1 MRTQALVVL
10 LIGLG
15 AATAVAAPRDHKLPQ
30 SDGSSMNVTVVAG
43 KGRLGISVLQIS
55 RDLRTHFGAP
65 ADRGVL
71 VDSVRADS
79 PAAKAGVQVGDVII
93 DLDAAQVG
101 SASDLLSSLSTRKKG
116 DTVGLAVIRNGA
128 RVDLKAT
135 LEDDP
140 GPAWQSGQFQMG
152 DPNDMFDKLP
162 FDKFQQW
169 QPFDQDLRRQMQELQ
184 RRMEQLERKSKT

>member
-1 MRTQALVVL
+1 MRTTLVVM

-55 RDLRTHFGAP
+55 HELRTHFGAP

-71 VDSVRADS
+71 VDSVRPDS
-79 PAAKAGVQVGDVII
+79 PAAKAGLQVGDVIT

-116 DTVGLAVIRNGA
+116 DAVGLTVIRNGA

-140 GPAWQSGQFQMG
+140 GPAWQSGHFQMG
-152 DPNDMFDKLP
+152 DPNDMFE
-162 FDKFQQW
+162 KFQRW
-169 QPFDQDLRRQMQELQ
+169 APGFDDQDLRQQMQELE
-184 RRMEQLERKSKT
+184 RRLEQLEHRNSGPKT

>member
-1 MRTQALVVL
+1 MRTKALVVL

-15 AATAVAAPRDHKLPQ
+15 TAAAVAAPRDHKPPQ

-43 KGRLGISVLQIS
+43 KGRLGIAVLQIS
-55 RDLRTHFGAP
+55 RDLRAHFGAP

-79 PAAKAGVQVGDVII
+79 PAAKAGVQVGDVIV
-93 DLDAAQVG
+93 DLDNAQVG
-101 SASDLLSSLSTRKKG
+101 SAGDLLSSLSTRKKG
-116 DTVGLAVIRNGA
+116 ETVGLAVIRNGA

-152 DPNDMFDKLP
+152 DPNDMLDKFP
-162 FDKFQQW
+162 FDKFQRW
-169 QPFDQDLRRQMQELQ
+169 APMDQDLRRQMQELEH
-184 RRMEQLERKSKT
+184 RLEQLERRNKT